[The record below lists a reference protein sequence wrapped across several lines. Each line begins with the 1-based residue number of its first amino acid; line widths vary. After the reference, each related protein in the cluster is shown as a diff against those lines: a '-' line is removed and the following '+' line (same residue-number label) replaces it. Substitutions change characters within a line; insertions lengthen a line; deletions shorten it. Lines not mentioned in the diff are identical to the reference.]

1 MPRILLSCL
10 FPAAILWCILV
21 LTCLALYKQRS
32 VQSSCFLLLARLLP
46 TFNSLSNAEDL
57 SSNKNFSALSFL
69 FSSLSWILFPL
80 RSHSPEQYRKR
91 NEMKARYLWIDLS
104 ARSYRARSC
113 CVYDITI
120 LAPVAKTSSVEDTV
134 LILRWIFYRNF
145 TQAFTKWVFL
155 EAWNVLTA
163 LDPLKDRNPGK
174 NRNKGLSAY
183 CLSTFVLVSW

>member
-80 RSHSPEQYRKR
+80 RRHSPEQYRKR
-91 NEMKARYLWIDLS
+91 SEMKARYLWIDLS

-134 LILRWIFYRNF
+134 LILRWIFYRNS
-145 TQAFTKWVFL
+145 TQAFTTMGIFGS
-155 EAWNVLTA
+155 
-163 LDPLKDRNPGK
+163 LKRFNCFGSA
-174 NRNKGLSAY
+174 KGQKSRQEP
-183 CLSTFVLVSW
+183 

>member
-1 MPRILLSCL
+1 MPRILWSCL

-80 RSHSPEQYRKR
+80 RRHSPEQYRKR
-91 NEMKARYLWIDLS
+91 SEMKARYLWIDLS

-120 LAPVAKTSSVEDTV
+120 LAPVAKNFIWGHCVNFALNFLSKFYSSIYDNGYF
-134 LILRWIFYRNF
+134 W
-145 TQAFTKWVFL
+145 KL
-155 EAWNVLTA
+155 E
-163 LDPLKDRNPGK
+163 
-174 NRNKGLSAY
+174 
-183 CLSTFVLVSW
+183 TF